1 MTKNKFTESVI
12 NFVSVFI
19 IYSIPER
26 IMNKK
31 FALAASLSFIFVANS
46 ASAATTASGGS
57 INFTGFITD
66 ATCTINNGNANM
78 SVLLDPIT
86 VNQITHSG
94 AIEEGKKA
102 FSLELSDCNAS
113 DKDKKSL
120 HINFAS
126 TNLIANNGN
135 YLINQETD
143 EKGNHKNVGIALT
156 SQKSD
161 EVINLNTPYDT
172 KIIADNGVMQFYAK
186 YYKVGSEPAQPGK
199 INTMLTYNLSYF

>member
-1 MTKNKFTESVI
+1 
-12 NFVSVFI
+12 
-19 IYSIPER
+19 
-26 IMNKK
+26 MNKK
-31 FALAASLSFIFVANS
+31 FALAASVSLIFVANS

-86 VNQITHSG
+86 VNQISG
-94 AIEEGKKA
+94 PGTIDEGKKA
-102 FSLELSDCNAS
+102 FSIELSDCNAS
-113 DKDKKSL
+113 DKDSKSL

-126 TNLIANNGN
+126 TNLISNNGN
-135 YLINQETD
+135 YMINQETD
-143 EKGNHKNVGIALT
+143 EKGNPKNVGIALT
-156 SQKSD
+156 SQKTN
-161 EVINLNTPYDT
+161 EVINLNMPYDT
-172 KIIADNGVMQFYAK
+172 KIAATGGAMQFYAK